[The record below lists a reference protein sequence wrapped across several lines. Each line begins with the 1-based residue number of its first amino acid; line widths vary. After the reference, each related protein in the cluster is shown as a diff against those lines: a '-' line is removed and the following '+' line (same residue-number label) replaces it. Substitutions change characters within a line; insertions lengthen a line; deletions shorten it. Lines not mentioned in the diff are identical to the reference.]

1 VIKRFCLLTFAILGT
16 VISAAAQDYPNRP
29 IRLIVPFA
37 PGGPPDVI
45 ARVIGEHLGPRL
57 KTTIVIDNRPGAGA
71 TIGSRAAAAADP
83 DGYTLMF
90 ASTTALSIA
99 PYIMKDV
106 GYDPLT
112 AFAPVGGISIGPMV
126 VCVHPS
132 LPVNSVKELVAYAK
146 ANPGKLNYGSGVA
159 SPPHIAWGLFT
170 TVTDTKIQYVP
181 YRGMAAAMNDLVAGQ
196 IQMMIDGVG
205 PLLPFI
211 QDGKVKPLA
220 VTGKTRSSDFPNLP
234 TMIEAGYPE
243 YVLSFWTGMV
253 APAATPPALIAKV
266 NDALNDALKSEP
278 VKASLAK
285 FNIDPNITEPKEF
298 AEFLKGE
305 SAKWGGII
313 RTTGIKAE

>member
-132 LPVNSVKELVAYAK
+132 LPVNSVKELVTYAK

-181 YRGMAAAMNDLVAGQ
+181 YRGMAAAMNDLVSGQ

-253 APAATPPALIAKV
+253 APAATPPDIIAKV
-266 NDALNDALKSEP
+266 NDALNDALKSPP